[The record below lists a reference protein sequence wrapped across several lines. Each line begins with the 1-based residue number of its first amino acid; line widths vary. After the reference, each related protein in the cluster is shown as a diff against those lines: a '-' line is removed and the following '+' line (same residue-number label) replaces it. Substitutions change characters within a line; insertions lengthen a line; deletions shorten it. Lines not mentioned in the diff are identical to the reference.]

1 MKDRPLLYTL
11 IGVAIIAVSFGAI
24 LIRLAENVPVLSIA
38 AWRLGVSF
46 LLLIPFSWR
55 KSPLKV
61 MSRRDLLLS
70 VASGVFLT
78 LHFILWI
85 SSLRYTSVASSVV
98 LVSTNPIFVALG
110 VRFVFKESLSRT
122 LVVATLLSVAG
133 AALIGWGDFRIS
145 GAAFSGDLLALGGA
159 VMASG
164 YFLIGRRVRQRVP
177 LSAYIVTTYGTA
189 AILLLGVALATH
201 QQLIGFPKLTYLYL
215 VLLAVG
221 PQLIGHS
228 TFNWALKYLSASTV
242 AILILGEPVA
252 STLLAYLILGEGV
265 TLLKVIGAGVILSGI
280 YLSLHEEADDDDG
293 G

>member
-1 MKDRPLLYTL
+1 MKNRPLLYTL
-11 IGVAIIAVSFGAI
+11 IGVAIVAVSFGAI

-122 LVVATLLSVAG
+122 LVAATLLSVAG

-145 GAAFSGDLLALGGA
+145 GVALSGDLLALGGA

-177 LSAYIVTTYGTA
+177 LSTYILTTYGTA

-201 QQLIGFPKLTYLYL
+201 QQLIGFPKLTSLYL

-280 YLSLHEEADDDDG
+280 YLSLHEEADDEDG

>member
-1 MKDRPLLYTL
+1 MKNRPLLYTL
-11 IGVAIIAVSFGAI
+11 IGVAIVAVSFGAI

-122 LVVATLLSVAG
+122 LV
-133 AALIGWGDFRIS
+133 AASLAHSSRQP
-145 GAAFSGDLLALGGA
+145 FSR
-159 VMASG
+159 SPE
-164 YFLIGRRVRQRVP
+164 P
-177 LSAYIVTTYGTA
+177 LSSGGGTS
-189 AILLLGVALATH
+189 GSVESPSPETC
-201 QQLIGFPKLTYLYL
+201 
-215 VLLAVG
+215 
-221 PQLIGHS
+221 
-228 TFNWALKYLSASTV
+228 WRSA
-242 AILILGEPVA
+242 ER
-252 STLLAYLILGEGV
+252 
-265 TLLKVIGAGVILSGI
+265 
-280 YLSLHEEADDDDG
+280 
-293 G
+293 

>member
-1 MKDRPLLYTL
+1 MRNRPLLYTL
-11 IGVAIIAVSFGAI
+11 IGVAIVAVSFGAI
-24 LIRLAENVPVLSIA
+24 LIRLAEDVPVLSIA

-46 LLLIPFSWR
+46 LLLIPLSWR
-55 KSPLKV
+55 KSPLKA

-110 VRFVFKESLSRT
+110 VRFVFKESLSRA

-145 GAAFSGDLLALGGA
+145 GSAFSGDLLALGGA

-177 LSAYIVTTYGTA
+177 LSTYILTTYGTA

-201 QQLIGFPKLTYLYL
+201 QQLTGFPKLTYLYL
-215 VLLAVG
+215 VLLALG

-242 AILILGEPVA
+242 AILILGEPVV

-280 YLSLHEEADDDDG
+280 YLSLHEEARDDDDG
-293 G
+293 

>member
-1 MKDRPLLYTL
+1 MKNRPLLYTL
-11 IGVAIIAVSFGAI
+11 IGVAIVAVSFGAI
-24 LIRLAENVPVLSIA
+24 LIRLAEDVPVLSIA

-46 LLLIPFSWR
+46 LLIIPFSWR
-55 KSPLKV
+55 KSPLKT
-61 MSRRDLLLS
+61 MNRRDLLLS

-133 AALIGWGDFRIS
+133 AALIGWGDFRVS
-145 GAAFSGDLLALGGA
+145 GTAFYGDLQALGGA

-177 LSAYIVTTYGTA
+177 LSSYILTTYGTA

-201 QQLIGFPKLTYLYL
+201 QRLIGFPKLTYLYL

-293 G
+293 

>member
-1 MKDRPLLYTL
+1 MRNRPLLYTL
-11 IGVAIIAVSFGAI
+11 IGVAIVAVSFGAI
-24 LIRLAENVPVLSIA
+24 LIRLAEDVPVLSIA

-46 LLLIPFSWR
+46 LLLIPLSWR
-55 KSPLKV
+55 KSPLKA

-110 VRFVFKESLSRT
+110 VRFVFKESLSRA
-122 LVVATLLSVAG
+122 LVVATLLSVAR
-133 AALIGWGDFRIS
+133 AALIGWGAFRIS
-145 GAAFSGDLLALGGA
+145 GSALSGDLLALGGA

-177 LSAYIVTTYGTA
+177 LSTYILTTYGTA

-201 QQLIGFPKLTYLYL
+201 QQLTGFPKLTYLYL
-215 VLLAVG
+215 VLLALG

-242 AILILGEPVA
+242 AILILGEPVV

-265 TLLKVIGAGVILSGI
+265 SLLKVIGAGVILSGI
-280 YLSLHEEADDDDG
+280 YLSLHEEARDDDDG
-293 G
+293 

>member
-1 MKDRPLLYTL
+1 MKNRPLLYAL
-11 IGVAIIAVSFGAI
+11 IGVAIVAVSFGAI
-24 LIRLAENVPVLSIA
+24 LIRLVKDVPVLSIA

-55 KSPLKV
+55 TPPLKT
-61 MSRRDLLLS
+61 MSRRDSLLS

-110 VRFVFKESLSRT
+110 VRFIFKESLSRT

-145 GAAFSGDLLALGGA
+145 GTAFSGDLLALGGA

-177 LSAYIVTTYGTA
+177 LSTYILTTYGTA

-242 AILILGEPVA
+242 AILILGEPVV

-265 TLLKVIGAGVILSGI
+265 TLLKMIGAGVILSGI
-280 YLSLHEEADDDDG
+280 YLSLHEEAGDDDG

>member
-1 MKDRPLLYTL
+1 MRNRPLLYTL
-11 IGVAIIAVSFGAI
+11 IGVAIVAVSFGAI
-24 LIRLAENVPVLSIA
+24 LIRLAKDVPVLSIA

-55 KSPLKV
+55 KSPLKA

-70 VASGVFLT
+70 VASGAFLS

-145 GAAFSGDLLALGGA
+145 GAALFGDLLALGGA

-164 YFLIGRRVRQRVP
+164 YFLIGRQVRQRVP
-177 LSAYIVTTYGTA
+177 LSTYILTTYGTA

-201 QQLIGFPKLTYLYL
+201 QQIIGFPKLTYLYL
-215 VLLAVG
+215 VLLALG

-265 TLLKVIGAGVILSGI
+265 TLLKMIGAAVILSGI
-280 YLSLHEEADDDDG
+280 YLSLHEEASDEDG

>member
-1 MKDRPLLYTL
+1 MRNRPLLYAL
-11 IGVAIIAVSFGAI
+11 IGVAIVAVSFGAI
-24 LIRLAENVPVLSIA
+24 LIRLAKDVPVLSIA

-55 KSPLKV
+55 KSPLKT

-70 VASGVFLT
+70 VASGAFLT

-145 GAAFSGDLLALGGA
+145 GVALSGDLLALGGA

-164 YFLIGRRVRQRVP
+164 YFLIGRQVRQRVP
-177 LSAYIVTTYGTA
+177 LSTYILTTYGTA

-201 QQLIGFPKLTYLYL
+201 QQIIGFPKLTYLYL
-215 VLLAVG
+215 VLLALG

-265 TLLKVIGAGVILSGI
+265 TLLKMIGAAVILSGI
-280 YLSLHEEADDDDG
+280 YLSLHEEASDEDG

>member
-1 MKDRPLLYTL
+1 MKNRPLLYTL
-11 IGVAIIAVSFGAI
+11 IGVAIVAVSFGAI
-24 LIRLAENVPVLSIA
+24 LIRLAKDVPVLSIA
-38 AWRLGVSF
+38 AWRLGISF
-46 LLLIPFSWR
+46 LVLIPFSWR
-55 KSPLKV
+55 KNPLKV

-122 LVVATLLSVAG
+122 LVVATLLSVGG

-177 LSAYIVTTYGTA
+177 LSTYILTTYGTA

-201 QQLIGFPKLTYLYL
+201 QRLIGFPKSTYLYL
-215 VLLAVG
+215 VLLALG

-242 AILILGEPVA
+242 AILILGEPVV

-280 YLSLHEEADDDDG
+280 YLSLHEEADDDSG
-293 G
+293 

>member
-1 MKDRPLLYTL
+1 MKNRPLLYTL
-11 IGVAIIAVSFGAI
+11 IGVAIVAVSFGAI
-24 LIRLAENVPVLSIA
+24 LIRLAKDVPVLSIA
-38 AWRLGVSF
+38 AWRLGISF
-46 LLLIPFSWR
+46 LVLIPFSWR
-55 KSPLKV
+55 KNPLKV

-122 LVVATLLSVAG
+122 LVVATLLSGAG
-133 AALIGWGDFRIS
+133 AALIGGGDFRIS

-177 LSAYIVTTYGTA
+177 LSTYILTTYGTA

-201 QQLIGFPKLTYLYL
+201 QRLIGFPKLTYLYL
-215 VLLAVG
+215 VLLALG

-265 TLLKVIGAGVILSGI
+265 TLLKGIGAAVILSGI
-280 YLSLHEEADDDDG
+280 YLSLHEEASDEDG

>member
-1 MKDRPLLYTL
+1 MKNRPLLYTL
-11 IGVAIIAVSFGAI
+11 IGVAIVAVSFGAI

-38 AWRLGVSF
+38 AWRRGVSF

-55 KSPLKV
+55 QNPLKT

-70 VASGVFLT
+70 VASGVFLS

-145 GAAFSGDLLALGGA
+145 GTAFYGDLLALGGA

-177 LSAYIVTTYGTA
+177 LSTYILTTYGTA

-265 TLLKVIGAGVILSGI
+265 TLLKVIGAAVILSGI
-280 YLSLHEEADDDDG
+280 YLSLHEEAGDDDG